1 MGDSK
6 VTTDNTPPPITPAE
20 ASRRYVAQKMTPVE
34 AAVFEI
40 ETAINERTSKP
51 GHKNYYEIP
60 HVPWV
65 EVIGALRCKG
75 WAVNYWKD
83 GSREQYTIHW

>member
-6 VTTDNTPPPITPAE
+6 ITTDSIPSPITPAE
-20 ASRRYVAQKMTPVE
+20 ASRRYIAQKMTPVE

-60 HVPWV
+60 YLPQV
-65 EVIGALRCKG
+65 EVIIALRNKG
-75 WAVNYWKD
+75 WVVNYCKD
-83 GSREQYTIHW
+83 GPREQYTVHW

>member
-6 VTTDNTPPPITPAE
+6 ITTDSIPSPITPAE
-20 ASRRYVAQKMTPVE
+20 ASRRYIAQKMKPVE

-60 HVPWV
+60 HVSWV
-65 EVIGALRCKG
+65 EVIVALREKG
-75 WAVNYWKD
+75 WAVIGKD
-83 GSREQYTIHW
+83 GPGEQYTIHW